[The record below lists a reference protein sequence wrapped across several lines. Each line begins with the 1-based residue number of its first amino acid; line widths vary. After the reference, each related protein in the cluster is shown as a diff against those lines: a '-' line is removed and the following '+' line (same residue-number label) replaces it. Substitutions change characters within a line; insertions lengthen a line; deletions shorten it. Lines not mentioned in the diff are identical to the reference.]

1 MYRLLMFIVCDDVTY
16 VGFANQVCC
25 IGEASAKVGLMIILV
40 RLNILMWRLT
50 WMRNRFKKKRE
61 RVNIRNTSR
70 IVYDMRSRC
79 YVDTR
84 TKEDVT

>member
-1 MYRLLMFIVCDDVTY
+1 
-16 VGFANQVCC
+16 
-25 IGEASAKVGLMIILV
+25 
-40 RLNILMWRLT
+40 
-50 WMRNRFKKKRE
+50 
-61 RVNIRNTSR
+61 VNIRNTSR